1 MMVSACPSLFL
12 WSTGGYFQERE
23 CLVSG
28 TITLDMAVTG
38 QENSRENG
46 LLQGMGKVWE
56 FHFESGKIDIFERS
70 RGKVKF

>member
-1 MMVSACPSLFL
+1 ML
-12 WSTGGYFQERE
+12 G
-23 CLVSG
+23 
-28 TITLDMAVTG
+28 MAVTD